1 MRHRPLLLALLIVLL
16 SLAAIDVAVIGRSA
30 DRPNIA
36 GPATTPTS
44 TSSSAAVPRS
54 SAGALGLRVEGNHLV
69 DGAGKPIRLLGVNR
83 SGTEYSCID
92 GNGLF
97 DGPNDDPS
105 VAAIAAWH
113 ANAVRVPLN
122 EDCWL
127 AINGVK
133 PAYAGPNYQGA
144 IVDYVKLLHQHNL
157 YAILDLHWNAP
168 AHTRASQQQP
178 MPDADHA
185 PAFWQSVAATFKDD
199 PAVVFDLYNEPHD
212 VDWSCWRNGCGSPGW
227 QTAGMQNLVD
237 VVRRAGARQPIMLAG
252 IDWANDLSQWLQ
264 YMPSDP
270 AHALVASFHLYDSN
284 PCRDSSCWSSTLLP
298 VARRVPLVTGE
309 VGEADCSHAFID
321 SYMTFAD
328 LHQISYMAWVWD
340 TWGCGGRGIALISSY
355 DGTPT
360 TYGVGVRSH
369 LLLIN

>member
-1 MRHRPLLLALLIVLL
+1 MHLRSAGRAAIVLGSVGLLLMPAGSPGDASV
-16 SLAAIDVAVIGRSA
+16 RSA
-30 DRPNIA
+30 PSA
-36 GPATTPTS
+36 PPMASATPVQTS
-44 TSSSAAVPRS
+44 VF
-54 SAGALGLRVEGNHLV
+54 GLRVSGNHLLN
-69 DGAGKPIRLLGVNR
+69 GAGRPIRLLGVNR
-83 SGTEYSCID
+83 SGTEYSCMD
-92 GNGLF
+92 GNGFF

-105 VAAIAAWH
+105 VAAIASWH

-127 AINGVK
+127 GINAVK
-133 PAYAGPNYQGA
+133 PAYAGTNYQGA
-144 IVDYVKLLHQHNL
+144 IVTYVNLLHQHNL

-168 AHTRASQQQP
+168 GSQRATGQQP
-178 MPDADHA
+178 MADADHA
-185 PAFWQSVAATFKDD
+185 PAFWQSVAATFKND
-199 PAVVFDLYNEPHD
+199 PAVVFDLYNEPYH
-212 VDWSCWRNGCGSPGW
+212 VDWSCWLNGCSSPGW
-227 QTAGMQNLVD
+227 QTAGMQTLVNA
-237 VVRRAGARQPIMLAG
+237 VRGAGANQPIMLG
-252 IDWANDLSQWLQ
+252 GVDWANDLSQWLQ
-264 YMPSDP
+264 YMPNDP

-309 VGEADCSHAFID
+309 VGEADCGHAFID

-360 TYGVGVRSH
+360 NYGIGVRSH
-369 LLLIN
+369 LSNISP